1 MYLLL
6 EKCMFGRQMEMELV
20 MNFLLQAETAP
31 GAADHLSVLPIIG
44 PRKVGKSTLIE
55 HVCNNER
62 VRNHFSEILFF
73 NGDDLKD
80 ASVDT
85 NTIRDGGRIKH
96 QNRGMG
102 GGRTLIII
110 ELLMDIE
117 DPVWK
122 RLYSAAKSCIMS
134 GSKMIIVSRSDK
146 VASFGTTEPL
156 RLQFLTQEAYW
167 YFFKVRSFG
176 STRAEDHPKFA
187 SMAMEMANMTSGCF
201 MSGNIFSGIL
211 KAKFNPNFWS
221 MALAAIRSLKQ
232 RNISVACRARSMA
245 GGPIDFWNAW
255 AVQILVLASLT
266 LQVILLLLAGI
277 RRRETSWRLFRFI
290 LWMAYQL
297 ADATAIYALGHLSFD
312 GATRREH
319 RLVAFWAPFLLLHLG
334 GPDNITAYSLEDNRL
349 WLRHLVT
356 LGMQVAGAV
365 YVLYKHYVGTQD
377 MFVLAVILMFIV
389 GVLKYGER
397 TAALKGSNMDSIRS
411 SLKKEPRAK
420 CHFYLDERPPKGG
433 FKGKMDEEEFL
444 MRHAHSL
451 FHICKHAAVDSS
463 GSMGEDNREIKV
475 LEHLTYEQ
483 RYVLMELE
491 LSLMYD
497 ILYTKAA
504 VVHNLFGYCVCIVS
518 PAAAASLLVFQ
529 FSGKAGHS
537 RVDVLITYILL
548 GSALL
553 LEMRSL
559 LSALGSSWTLPFL
572 CGTRWSWLQHEVLC
586 GGGWD
591 RLRRRIVSLHRL
603 IKVMGLSTWLRP
615 SRRWS
620 GTVGQYNMLHLC
632 TRPSKR
638 NSPLVGRFAKM
649 LGSHSWTVKFP
660 EELKQRLML
669 YIQELVSDG
678 KVSTQ
683 GIIREKWGEEA
694 LDDCNLHDDVLKPLK
709 RKLGVEFQEGVIIW
723 HLATDLFLLG
733 ENRKKA
739 TEETMEEEAF
749 YEESVRVMSNYM
761 MFLLVERPY
770 MLPGLS
776 QSKLYRRTCENLVSI
791 WSQEGQEHP
800 APSYGDLFRLYDGP
814 NSRSRSSLQY
824 RKKLAEIVQK
834 ENPDIT
840 DEVPRVRYAIL
851 VAQALV
857 KNEND
862 EKVKGTYSS
871 LQVLFYVWRISWSTL
886 LISAAGSPMPG
897 SSAVEVSSRPSCG
910 FLPSTSTNWSS
921 ITDN

>member
-1 MYLLL
+1 
-6 EKCMFGRQMEMELV
+6 
-20 MNFLLQAETAP
+20 
-31 GAADHLSVLPIIG
+31 
-44 PRKVGKSTLIE
+44 
-55 HVCNNER
+55 
-62 VRNHFSEILFF
+62 
-73 NGDDLKD
+73 
-80 ASVDT
+80 
-85 NTIRDGGRIKH
+85 
-96 QNRGMG
+96 
-102 GGRTLIII
+102 
-110 ELLMDIE
+110 
-117 DPVWK
+117 
-122 RLYSAAKSCIMS
+122 
-134 GSKMIIVSRSDK
+134 
-146 VASFGTTEPL
+146 
-156 RLQFLTQEAYW
+156 
-167 YFFKVRSFG
+167 
-176 STRAEDHPKFA
+176 
-187 SMAMEMANMTSGCF
+187 
-201 MSGNIFSGIL
+201 
-211 KAKFNPNFWS
+211 
-221 MALAAIRSLKQ
+221 
-232 RNISVACRARSMA
+232 MA

-518 PAAAASLLVFQ
+518 PAAAAASLLVFQ

-620 GTVGQYNMLHLC
+620 GTVGQYNMLHFC

-649 LGSHSWTVKFP
+649 LGAHSWTVKFP
-660 EELKQRLML
+660 EELKQRLMM

-851 VAQALV
+851 VAQELV

-871 LQVLFYVWRISWSTL
+871 LQVLFYVWRDFLVHAANKCSRESHAGKLSSGGELTTILWL
-886 LISAAGSPMPG
+886 LTEHLHQL
-897 SSAVEVSSRPSCG
+897 VKHNR
-910 FLPSTSTNWSS
+910 
-921 ITDN
+921 